1 MDGLAFDR
9 LPSPFARKQRGSNSN
24 SSNKPTKDLLLEE
37 APQKAVDSA
46 ESQREELMG
55 RLLEGVWQDWLTLFE
70 KPLAQLLAQ
79 EEDDARVKDGQEGRI
94 NIGEIKAIC
103 GEGSCSSVA
112 ATTAHKRKL
121 SS

>member
-1 MDGLAFDR
+1 VDGLAFDR
-9 LPSPFARKQRGSNSN
+9 LPSPLARKQRGSNSN
-24 SSNKPTKDLLLEE
+24 SSNKPTKDLLLAET
-37 APQKAVDSA
+37 PKKAVDSA

-55 RLLEGVWQDWLTLFE
+55 WLLEGVWQDWLTLFE

-79 EEDDARVKDGQEGRI
+79 EEDHARVKDGHEGRI
-94 NIGEIKAIC
+94 NTGEIEAIC
-103 GEGSCSSVA
+103 GEVSCSSVA